1 MTAVPSTSSQPVH
14 REALPHFKQLQQ
26 WREYIW
32 QGGSLLHL
40 DNATMEMILKRVIE
54 WRHVLGESI
63 YTLIAFATYD
73 TLMDLN
79 IAELQNRIAWA
90 FDVPRKRMMRIERK
104 LLRVRPGSPKEFL
117 PLITKQWDLTFGQ
130 HKEIGNLIDRY
141 ENTLMTLP
149 HASKSIACAVAFIH
163 LQHSNKQTNTSGWKL
178 PLLAQQV
185 GMHETTLRS
194 AIRRIRSL
202 I

>member
-1 MTAVPSTSSQPVH
+1 
-14 REALPHFKQLQQ
+14 
-26 WREYIW
+26 
-32 QGGSLLHL
+32 
-40 DNATMEMILKRVIE
+40 MEMILKLVIK

-90 FDVPRKRMMRIERK
+90 FDVPRKQMMRIERK
-104 LLRVRPGSPKEFL
+104 LLRVRPGSSKEFL

-130 HKEIGNLIDRY
+130 HKEIGNLIDRH
-141 ENTLMTLP
+141 ENALMKLP
-149 HASKSIACAVAFIH
+149 HASKSVACAVAFIH
-163 LQHSNKQTNTSGWKL
+163 LQQSKKMLKQTNTSGWKL

-194 AIRRIRSL
+194 AIRRIRSFL
-202 I
+202 